1 MSHRFSRFLALAA
14 ACLMLAAAPLAAA
27 RAEALETPAREA
39 ILIDLSTHTVLF
51 EKNADESMVPSSMT
65 KLMTIYILFEK
76 LAKGGIKM
84 EDMLP
89 VSEKAW
95 RMGGSKMFV
104 KVGERVAVSDLL
116 RGIIVQSG
124 NDACVVVAEGLASTE
139 EAFAAQ
145 MTAKGKELG
154 LKGST
159 FRNASGWPD
168 PDHRMT
174 ARDLMVLA
182 EHLIEDFPQYYPL
195 FAETSFKY
203 NNIDQANRDPLL
215 GVVPGADGLKTG
227 HTDEGGYG
235 LVGSAQRDGRRLLL
249 VINGLNS
256 MKERAQESARI
267 MEWGFREF
275 QTYTMAKKGDG
286 LAEAKVWQGE
296 EETVP
301 LTVAADALVTLRR
314 VDRAS
319 MVVKVVYDG
328 PVPAPIAA
336 GQQIAALEISAPNM
350 PVISLPLV
358 AARDVERQ
366 GVFGR
371 MFGSLRYLL
380 TGEAG

>member
-1 MSHRFSRFLALAA
+1 MSHRLSRFFLLAA
-14 ACLMLAAAPLAAA
+14 ACLALASAPLAAA

-124 NDACVVVAEGLASTE
+124 NDACVVVAEGLSSTE

-159 FRNASGWPD
+159 FRNSSGWPD

-182 EHLIEDFPQYYPL
+182 EHIIEDFPQYYPL

-203 NNIDQANRDPLL
+203 NNIEQANRDPLL

-249 VINGLNS
+249 VINGLTT

-267 MEWGFREF
+267 VEWGFREF
-275 QTYTMAKKGDG
+275 QTYTMAKKGDA

-296 EETVP
+296 EEMVP
-301 LTVAADALVTLRR
+301 LTVAEDARVTLRR

-328 PVPAPIAA
+328 PVPAPIEA
-336 GQQIAALEISAPNM
+336 GQQIASLEISAPNM
-350 PVISLPLV
+350 PVINLPLV
-358 AARDVERQ
+358 AARAVERQ

-371 MFGSLRYLL
+371 IFGSLRYLL
-380 TGEAG
+380 TGDAG

>member
-1 MSHRFSRFLALAA
+1 MSCFAARLLSTATLCVALLFTSGAV
-14 ACLMLAAAPLAAA
+14 
-27 RAEALETPAREA
+27 RAEALETPASEV
-39 ILIDLSTHTVLF
+39 ILIDLSTDTVLY
-51 EKNADESMVPSSMT
+51 EKNADELMTPSSMT

-76 LAKGGIKM
+76 LAKGAIKM

-104 KVGERVAVSDLL
+104 KVGSRVSIHDLL

-145 MTAKGKELG
+145 MTVKGKELG
-154 LKGST
+154 LKSST

-174 ARDLMVLA
+174 ARDLSILA
-182 EHLIEDFPQYYPL
+182 EHIIKDFPQYYSL
-195 FAETSFKY
+195 FGETSFEY
-203 NNIDQANRDPLL
+203 NGIKQANRDPLL

-227 HTDEGGYG
+227 HTDDGGYG
-235 LVGSAQRDGRRLLL
+235 LVGSAERDGRRLLL
-249 VINGLNS
+249 VINGLTS
-256 MKERAQESARI
+256 TRERAQESARI

-275 QTYTMAKKGDG
+275 QTYTMAKRGDV
-286 LAEAKVWQGE
+286 LAEARVWQGE
-296 EETVP
+296 GETVP
-301 LTVAADALVTLRR
+301 LTVAADARVTLRR
-314 VDRAS
+314 VDRAR
-319 MVVKVVYDG
+319 MEVKVIYDG

-336 GQQIAALEISAPNM
+336 GDPVAQLEISAPDM
-350 PVISLPLV
+350 PVIHLPLV
-358 AARDVERQ
+358 AAGAVERQ

-371 MFGSLRYLL
+371 IFTSLRYLIS
-380 TGEAG
+380 GEAG

>member
-1 MSHRFSRFLALAA
+1 MSHRFTRLAALVLTLAGLALA
-14 ACLMLAAAPLAAA
+14 PLSAA

-39 ILIDLSTHTVLF
+39 ILIDLSTHTVLY
-51 EKNADESMVPSSMT
+51 EKNSDELMVPSSMT

-76 LAKGGIKM
+76 LAKGAIKM

-104 KVGERVAVSDLL
+104 KVGERVAVSDLI

-139 EAFAAQ
+139 EAFAAL

-154 LKGST
+154 LKNST

-168 PDHRMT
+168 PQHRMT
-174 ARDLMVLA
+174 ARDLSTLA
-182 EHLIEDFPQYYPL
+182 EHIIEDFPQYYPL
-195 FAETSFKY
+195 FAETSFKF
-203 NNIDQANRDPLL
+203 NNIEQANRDPLL

-235 LVGSAQRDGRRLLL
+235 LVGSAKRDDRRLLL
-249 VINGLNS
+249 VINGLGT

-275 QTYTMAKKGDG
+275 QTYTMAKKGDT
-286 LAEAKVWQGE
+286 LAEAKVWQGGE
-296 EETVP
+296 ESVP
-301 LTVAADALVTLRR
+301 LTVAADARVTLRR
-314 VDRAS
+314 VDRAE
-319 MVVKVVYDG
+319 MAVKVVYDG
-328 PVPAPIAA
+328 PVPAPIKA
-336 GQQIAALEISAPNM
+336 GDQIAALEISAPNM
-350 PVISLPLV
+350 PVISVPLV

-366 GVFGR
+366 GMFGR
-371 MFGSLRYLL
+371 MIGSLRYLL
-380 TGEAG
+380 TGDAS

>member
-1 MSHRFSRFLALAA
+1 MSHRLSRFFVLAV
-14 ACLMLAAAPLAAA
+14 ACLGLAIAPLSAA

-39 ILIDLSTHTVLF
+39 VLIDLSTHTVLF

-76 LAKGGIKM
+76 LAKGAIKM

-104 KVGERVAVSDLL
+104 RVGERVAVSDLL

-145 MTAKGKELG
+145 MMAKGKELG

-168 PDHRMT
+168 PEHRMT

-182 EHLIEDFPQYYPL
+182 EHIIEDFPQYYPL

-203 NNIDQANRDPLL
+203 NNIEQANRDPLL

-235 LVGSAQRDGRRLLL
+235 LVGSAKRDGRRLLL
-249 VINGLNS
+249 VINGLNT

-275 QTYTMAKKGDG
+275 QTYTMAKKGDA

-296 EETVP
+296 DETVP
-301 LTVAADALVTLRR
+301 LTVAEDARVTLRR
-314 VDRAS
+314 VDRAA

-328 PVPAPIAA
+328 PVPAPIQA
-336 GQQIAALEISAPNM
+336 GDQIASLEISAPDM

-358 AARDVERQ
+358 AAHGVERQ

-371 MFGSLRYLL
+371 IFGSLRYLV